1 MHGKAQPV
9 QSPQS
14 KRAHSY
20 RFLELPQVFAAVWST
35 SGGVG
40 REDRVRAQ
48 VGGESGECDRV
59 YVEEGAGYQGD
70 VQILASST
78 WVTNSLSE

>member
-9 QSPQS
+9 QSPQG

-35 SGGVG
+35 SGGEWGERTVSGHRWEERVG
-40 REDRVRAQ
+40 
-48 VGGESGECDRV
+48 S
-59 YVEEGAGYQGD
+59 
-70 VQILASST
+70 
-78 WVTNSLSE
+78 VTGHT